1 MQPVQLLLLSVLLF
15 GLTALL
21 SLAFRLSGD
30 AARYASGIFGMLAS
44 ALGAVAA
51 VQVFIYGAGSL
62 DVWNLPV
69 LGHLRFQFDAF
80 SALMAGMIC
89 VLAFAT
95 SLYSIPY
102 VQEYKNRGTGELG
115 FFNNLFIGAM
125 LLVVTVANAFWFL
138 VFWELMT
145 LSSYFLV
152 IFEQEKKESVQAG
165 YLYFLIAHIGTA
177 LIMVSFLVLYRVTGS
192 FDFAAFRNAGLSQA
206 TKDLVFLLAFFGFG
220 AKAGIVPL
228 HIWLPRAH
236 PAAPSHASALLSGV
250 MIKTAVYGIIRLCV
264 DLLGAPVWWWGF
276 IVLLF
281 GALSAVLGILYAL
294 NEQDL
299 KRVLAYSSVENIGII
314 LMGVGTGMVGM
325 SIALPLLAVIGF
337 LAALYHMINHAV
349 FKGLLFMG
357 AGAVIYRTHTH
368 NMNEMGGLARLMPWT
383 GLVFLTGAVA
393 ISAIPPLNGF
403 VSEWFLYQAL
413 FIGSKGDPG
422 ILRIFG
428 PIFAML
434 LGLVGALA
442 AMCFVKAYGTTF
454 TGQPRS
460 EHANSA
466 REVPFGMV
474 AGMGILALGA
484 LFLGLGAPV
493 VTPFIGAIAA
503 GIAHVP
509 AGALAYGTIVF
520 PSEASQAVLST
531 PFVFLLLIGL
541 LTLPIIGVIAFGG
554 LRAGSKSVADPWACG
569 YGYSPQMGI
578 SASNFA
584 QPMLLTYEPLYRLRA
599 LAQKPLDD
607 IAALAKRF
615 DRGLP
620 AAEPVLERAVSRPLM
635 SAVQYVGKR
644 MQQMHMGDVRAY
656 CLYIFV
662 ALAILLIVIF
672 R

>member
-1 MQPVQLLLLSVLLF
+1 MEPLPLLLLSVLLF
-15 GLTALL
+15 GLAGLL
-21 SLAFRLSGD
+21 SLAFRESGSFARVISGVCGMIASVVGTMAVIPVFMNG
-30 AARYASGIFGMLAS
+30 AATLE
-44 ALGAVAA
+44 L
-51 VQVFIYGAGSL
+51 
-62 DVWNLPV
+62 WELPA
-69 LGHLRFQFDAF
+69 LGHLVFQLDGF

-89 VLAFAT
+89 LLAFAT
-95 SLYSIPY
+95 SLYSISY
-102 VQEYKNRGTGELG
+102 VKEYEHKGPGELG

-125 LLVVTVANAFWFL
+125 LLVVIVANGFWFL
-138 VFWELMT
+138 IFWELMT
-145 LSSYFLV
+145 LTSYFLV
-152 IFEQEKKESVQAG
+152 IFEQEKKESVRAG

-177 LIMVSFLVLYRVTGS
+177 LIMIAFLVLYHFTGS
-192 FDFAAFRNAGLSQA
+192 FDFASFRSAVLPTA
-206 TKDLVFLLAFFGFG
+206 TRDLVFLLAFFGFG

-250 MIKTAVYGIIRLCV
+250 MIKTAVYGILRLGAQ
-264 DLLGAPVWWWGF
+264 LLGAPAWWWGF

-294 NEQDL
+294 DERDL

-314 LMGVGTGMVGM
+314 LMGVGTGMIGM
-325 SIALPLLAVIGF
+325 AMGLPVLAVIGF
-337 LAALYHMINHAV
+337 LAALYHAINHAV

-383 GLVFLTGAVA
+383 GLVFLTGAVS

-422 ILRIFG
+422 VLRIFG

-434 LGLVGALA
+434 LGLVGAMT

-454 TGQPRS
+454 TGFARS
-460 EHANSA
+460 HSAKEA
-466 REVPFGMV
+466 REAPFTML
-474 AGMGILALGA
+474 AGMGILALDA

-503 GIAHVP
+503 GIANVP

-520 PSEASQAVLST
+520 PSEALQAVLST

-584 QPMLLTYEPLYRLRA
+584 QPMLLTYE
-599 LAQKPLDD
+599 
-607 IAALAKRF
+607 
-615 DRGLP
+615 
-620 AAEPVLERAVSRPLM
+620 
-635 SAVQYVGKR
+635 
-644 MQQMHMGDVRAY
+644 
-656 CLYIFV
+656 
-662 ALAILLIVIF
+662 
-672 R
+672 

>member
-1 MQPVQLLLLSVLLF
+1 MQPVALLLLSVSLF
-15 GLTALL
+15 GVGGLL
-21 SLAFRLSGD
+21 SLACRSWGALARVISGL
-30 AARYASGIFGMLAS
+30 FGM
-44 ALGAVAA
+44 VAA
-51 VQVFIYGAGSL
+51 VVGGMAVFGAFTASATPL
-62 DVWNLPV
+62 VLWELPT
-69 LGHLRFQFDAF
+69 LGQLSFQMDSF
-80 SALMAGMIC
+80 SAFMAGMIC

-95 SLYSIPY
+95 SLYSISY
-102 VQEYKNRGTGELG
+102 VKEYEDRGPGELG
-115 FFNNLFIGAM
+115 FFNNLFIAAM

-138 VFWELMT
+138 IFWEFMT
-145 LSSYFLV
+145 LTSYFLV
-152 IFEQEKKESVQAG
+152 IFEQEKNESVQAG

-177 LIMVSFLVLYRVTGS
+177 LIMLAFFVLYRQTGS
-192 FDFAAFRNAGLSQA
+192 FDFASFHTAVLPQA

-250 MIKTAVYGIIRLCV
+250 MIKTAVYGIVRMGAV
-264 DLLGAPVWWWGF
+264 LLGAPVWWWGF

-325 SIALPLLAVIGF
+325 AIGLPVLAVIGF
-337 LAALYHMINHAV
+337 LAALYHSLNHAV

-357 AGAVIYRTHTH
+357 AGAVLYRTHTR

-383 GLVFLTGAVA
+383 GVIFLIGALA

-413 FIGSKGDPG
+413 FVGSKGDPG
-422 ILRIFG
+422 VLRIFG

-434 LGLVGALA
+434 LGLVGAMA
-442 AMCFVKAYGTTF
+442 AMCFVKAYGTAF

-460 EHANSA
+460 VHAGEA
-466 REVPFGMV
+466 KEVPVAMV
-474 AGMGILALGA
+474 AGMGLLVLGV
-484 LFLGLGAPV
+484 LFLGLGAPI

-503 GIAHVP
+503 GIANVP
-509 AGALAYGTIVF
+509 GATLANGVQVF
-520 PSEASQAVLST
+520 PGGLSQAYLST
-531 PFVFLLLIGL
+531 PFICLLLIGL
-541 LTLPIIGVIAFGG
+541 LTLPLIAVVALGG
-554 LRAGSKSVADPWACG
+554 LRAGRKTVADPWACG
-569 YGYSPQMGI
+569 YEYAPQMGI

-584 QPMLLTYEPLYRLRA
+584 QPMLQAYQPLYQLRA
-599 LAQKPLDD
+599 LAQRPLDG
-607 IAALAKRF
+607 IASLGKRF
-615 DRGLP
+615 SGGLP
-620 AAEPVLERAVSRPLM
+620 AAEPVLERTVTRPLA
-635 SAVQYVGKR
+635 SSIQYVGRWIQK
-644 MQQMHMGDVRAY
+644 MHMGDVRAY
-656 CLYIFV
+656 CLYIFI

>member
-1 MQPVQLLLLSVLLF
+1 MEPVQLLLLSVLLF
-15 GLTALL
+15 GLAALI
-21 SLAFRLSGD
+21 SLAFRQSGGF
-30 AARYASGIFGMLAS
+30 ARVASGLFGM
-44 ALGAVAA
+44 VAA
-51 VQVFIYGAGSL
+51 VVGCMAVIPVFTSGASTL
-62 DVWNLPV
+62 VLWTLPIV
-69 LGHLRFQFDAF
+69 GHLAFQLDAF
-80 SALMAGMIC
+80 SAFMAGVIC

-95 SLYSIPY
+95 SLYSISY
-102 VQEYKNRGTGELG
+102 TKEYEGRGPGELG

-125 LLVVTVANAFWFL
+125 LLVVSVSNAFWFL

-145 LSSYFLV
+145 LTSYFLV

-177 LIMVSFLVLYRVTGS
+177 LIMVSFLVLYRHTGS
-192 FDFAAFRNAGLSQA
+192 FDFESFRSAALPAA
-206 TKDLVFLLAFFGFG
+206 TKDIVFLLAFLGFG

-250 MIKTAVYGIIRLCV
+250 MIKTAVYGIVRLCAV
-264 DLLGAPVWWWGF
+264 LLGAPAWWWGF
-276 IVLLF
+276 IVVLF

-325 SIALPLLAVIGF
+325 AIGLPLLAAVGF
-337 LAALYHMINHAV
+337 LAALYHTINHAV

-357 AGAVIYRTHTH
+357 AGAVIYRIHTH

-383 GLVFLTGAVA
+383 GAIFLTGAMA

-422 ILRIFG
+422 MLRIFG

-434 LGLVGALA
+434 LGLVGAMA

-454 TGQPRS
+454 TGAPRS
-460 EHANSA
+460 QHARNASEA
-466 REVPFGMV
+466 PAAMV
-474 AGMGILALGA
+474 AGMALLALA
-484 LFLGLGAPV
+484 AFFLGLGAPI
-493 VTPFIGAIAA
+493 VTPFVGRVAADIA
-503 GIAHVP
+503 GVP
-509 AGALAYGTIVF
+509 GVTLSSGTQVFASPLA
-520 PSEASQAVLST
+520 QAVLST
-531 PFVFLLLIGL
+531 PFVIVLLIGL
-541 LTLPIIGVIAFGG
+541 LTLPLVAVIALGG
-554 LRAGSKSVADPWACG
+554 LRAGSKSVTDPWACG
-569 YGYSPQMGI
+569 YGYSSQMGV

-584 QPMLLTYEPLYRLRA
+584 QPMLLTYQPLYRLRA

-607 IAALAKRF
+607 IAALSKRF
-615 DRGLP
+615 NGRLP
-620 AAEPVLERAVSRPLM
+620 GAEPVLERLVSRPLT
-635 SAVQYVGKR
+635 AGVQYVGQRIQK
-644 MQQMHMGDVRAY
+644 MHMGDVRAY
-656 CLYIFV
+656 CLYIFI